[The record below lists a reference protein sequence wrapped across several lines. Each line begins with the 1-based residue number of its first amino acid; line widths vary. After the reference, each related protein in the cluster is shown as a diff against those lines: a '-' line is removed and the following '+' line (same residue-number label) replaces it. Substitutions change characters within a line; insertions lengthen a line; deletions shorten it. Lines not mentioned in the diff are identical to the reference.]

1 MSEQHTNNPLRTFS
15 KNWMLVKFVQIRKHI
30 APQVKPWLIRRPT
43 QWLLDGIC
51 GSVAVVLAYLL
62 RFDFTIPQPVRIAAL
77 AWAAVLF
84 VATPIA
90 FSLAGGRRATWQF
103 FGHRDF
109 LRLTARA
116 LPITLIIII
125 LRAFLP
131 GHAFVPYSVAVMDY
145 VLVLGLASCLRMTRR
160 LEHELLL
167 RQTGAERVLIVGTTP
182 TLLGAIRQLQPLYGQ
197 GLIGIVIDDDS
208 LHMMRVAGISVLG
221 QCSELRAIV
230 ARQHIDLIFLCS
242 ADFPNMA
249 EIIRVASEFEIT
261 VKLMPSPQ
269 DLIDNRVRV
278 SRNLTVDSLDH
289 RDRRSTDRMSP
300 VVAQCLSG
308 RTVLVTGAGGSIGS
322 EIARQV
328 SSLDLKKLIVLDNN
342 ENSIF
347 ELLNELGRRPSL
359 MPVIADIRNRDAIRN
374 LFATERPD
382 VILHAAAYKHVP
394 MMELNPCESVTNNVA
409 GTSVL
414 VQAAVEFYSERLVMI
429 SSDKAVHPSSV
440 MGATKRVAEIVVQ
453 QQASKTVDDSMPR
466 THFACV
472 RFGNV
477 LGSRGSVLP
486 IFLRQIANG
495 GPVTVT
501 HEDMTRYFMT
511 IPQAV
516 RLVLEAA
523 TLASAGDVYMLDM
536 GDPVRIMDFAR
547 EVIELSGMVPGKD
560 IDIQVVGT
568 RPGEKLHEQLWN
580 EDAHVVPTEFAHVFR
595 VRAPK
600 VDPSFPYLLG
610 TLIEAAQ
617 ERRPDD
623 VLSIL
628 HSLPI
633 HFLAEQSN
641 PIAAVLT
648 RV

>member
-1 MSEQHTNNPLRTFS
+1 MSHLRSHNPLRSSS
-15 KNWMLVKFVQIRKHI
+15 KRHALAKFVEIRKRI
-30 APQVKPWLIRRPT
+30 APRIKPWLIRRPT
-43 QWLLDGIC
+43 QWILDGIC
-51 GSVAVVLAYLL
+51 GATAILLAYLF
-62 RFDFTIPQPVRIAAL
+62 RFDFAIPQPEWLVAL
-77 AWAAVLF
+77 TWAGVLF
-84 VATPIA
+84 VVTPVA
-90 FSLAGGRRATWQF
+90 FSIAGGRRATWQF

-109 LRLTARA
+109 ARLAIRA
-116 LPITLIIII
+116 LPISLVMIL
-125 LRAFLP
+125 LRAFVSGRWL
-131 GHAFVPYSVAVMDY
+131 VPYSVAVMGY
-145 VLVLGLASCLRMTRR
+145 VLVLALVSCLRMTRR

-167 RQTGAERVLIVGTTP
+167 RQSGSERVLIVGTPP

-208 LHMMRVAGISVLG
+208 LHQMRVAGISVLG

-230 ARQHIDLIFLCS
+230 ARQRIDLLFLCS

-261 VKLMPSPQ
+261 VKLLPSPQ

-278 SRNLTVDSLDH
+278 SRNLTVDSLDN
-289 RDRRSTDRMSP
+289 RDRCSTGRISP

-328 SSLDLKKLIVLDNN
+328 SSLGLKKLIVLDNN

-359 MPVIADIRNRDAIRN
+359 MPVIADIRNRDAIRH

-394 MMELNPCESVTNNVA
+394 MMELNPCEAVTNNVG

-453 QQASKTVDDSMPR
+453 QQASKIEDSKPQ

-486 IFLRQIANG
+486 IFLKQIANG

-610 TLIEAAQ
+610 GLIEAAQ

-623 VLSIL
+623 VLSLL

-633 HFLAEQSN
+633 HFLTEQSN

>member
-1 MSEQHTNNPLRTFS
+1 MSHLRSYNSPRLSS
-15 KNWMLVKFVQIRKHI
+15 KRRSLAKFVEIRRQI
-30 APQVKPWLIRRPT
+30 APRIKPWLIRRPT
-43 QWLLDGIC
+43 QWILDGIC
-51 GSVAVVLAYLL
+51 GAAAILLAFLL
-62 RFDFTIPQPVRIAAL
+62 RFDFTIPQPERLVVLVWAGILFAAI
-77 AWAAVLF
+77 
-84 VATPIA
+84 PIA
-90 FSLAGGRRATWQF
+90 FSIAGGRRATWQF

-109 LRLTARA
+109 ARLAVRA
-116 LPITLIIII
+116 LPISFIMIL
-125 LRAFLP
+125 LRAFVS
-131 GHAFVPYSVAVMDY
+131 GRGMAPYSVVVMCY
-145 VLVLGLASCLRMTRR
+145 VLVLGLAASIRMARR

-167 RQTGAERVLIVGTTP
+167 RQSGVERVLIIGTPP
-182 TLLGAIRQLQPLYGQ
+182 TLLGGIRQLQPLYGQ
-197 GLIGIVIDDDS
+197 GLVGIVIDDDS
-208 LHMMRVAGISVLG
+208 LHQMRVAGIPVLG

-230 ARQHIDLIFLCS
+230 ARQHIDLFFLCS

-261 VKLMPSPQ
+261 VKLLPSPQ
-269 DLIDNRVRV
+269 DLINNRVRV
-278 SRNLTVDSLDH
+278 SRNLTVESLDH
-289 RDRRSTDRMSP
+289 RDRRSADRMSP

-328 SSLDLKKLIVLDNN
+328 SSLGLKKLIVLDNN

-347 ELLNELGRRPSL
+347 ELLNELGRRPGL
-359 MPVIADIRNRDAIRN
+359 MPVIADIRNREAIRH

-394 MMELNPCESVTNNVA
+394 MMELNPCEAVTNNIA

-414 VQAAVEFYSERLVMI
+414 VQAAVDFYSERLVMI

-453 QQASKTVDDSMPR
+453 QQASKVDASKPQ

-486 IFLRQIANG
+486 IFLKQIANG
-495 GPVTVT
+495 GPITVT

-523 TLASAGDVYMLDM
+523 TLASTGDVYMLDM

-547 EVIELSGMVPGKD
+547 EVVELSGLVPGKD

-595 VRAPK
+595 VRAPM
-600 VDPSFPYLLG
+600 VDPSFPSLLG
-610 TLIEAAQ
+610 SLIEAAQ

-623 VLSIL
+623 VLSLL

-633 HFLAEQSN
+633 HFLTEQSN

-648 RV
+648 RI

>member
-1 MSEQHTNNPLRTFS
+1 MYQLRSIDPRRRRRRT
-15 KNWMLVKFVQIRKHI
+15 LVQFIEIRKRI
-30 APQVKPWLIRRPT
+30 VPRLRPWVIHRPM
-43 QWLLDGIC
+43 QWFLDGLC
-51 GSVAVVLAYLL
+51 GVIAILLAYLF
-62 RFDFTIPQPVRIAAL
+62 RFDFAIPQTEWPNVL
-77 AWAAVLF
+77 ACAAVLF
-84 VATPIA
+84 IATPIA
-90 FSLAGGRRATWQF
+90 FSVAGGYRATWQF
-103 FGHRDF
+103 FGHRD
-109 LRLTARA
+109 LLYLA
-116 LPITLIIII
+116 
-125 LRAFLP
+125 LRAMPISVVMILLRTFAP
-131 GHAFVPYSVAVMDY
+131 AHGFVPYSVAIMDY
-145 VLVLGLASCLRMTRR
+145 GLLLGLTGSVRMLRR

-167 RQTGAERVLIVGTTP
+167 RQSGRERVLIVGTP
-182 TLLGAIRQLQPLYGQ
+182 STLLGAIRQLQPLYSE
-197 GLIGIVIDDDS
+197 GLVGIVIDDDS
-208 LHMMRVAGISVLG
+208 LHQMRVAGIAVLG
-221 QCSELRAIV
+221 QCGDLRQIV
-230 ARQHIDLIFLCS
+230 ARQPVDLLFLTS
-242 ADFPNMA
+242 ADFPSMA
-249 EIIRVASEFEIT
+249 EIIRVASEFGIA
-261 VKLMPSPQ
+261 VKLLPSPQ

-278 SRNLTVDSLDH
+278 SRTLTVDSLH
-289 RDRRSTDRMSP
+289 ERNGHIPNNRLSP
-300 VVAQCLSG
+300 VVVQCLTG

-328 SSLDLKKLIVLDNN
+328 SGLDLKKLIVLDNN

-359 MPVIADIRNRDAIRN
+359 MPVIADIRDSDAVRN
-374 LFATERPD
+374 LFASERPD

-394 MMELNPCESVTNNVA
+394 MMELNPCESVLNNVK
-409 GTSVL
+409 GTCVL
-414 VQAAVEFYSERLVMI
+414 VDAAVEFYAERLVMI

-453 QQASKTVDDSMPR
+453 KQAGLFDDSKPR

-486 IFLRQIANG
+486 IFLRQIASG

-547 EVIELSGMVPGKD
+547 DVIELSGLTLGRD
-560 IDIQVVGT
+560 IHIEVVGT
-568 RPGEKLHEQLWN
+568 RPGEKLHEQLWS

-595 VRAPK
+595 VRAQK
-600 VDPSFPYLLG
+600 VDPSFPSLLAS
-610 TLIEAAQ
+610 LIEAAQ

-623 VLSIL
+623 VLSLL

-633 HFLAEQSN
+633 HFLIEQSN